1 MRPRAKKAAE
11 RSSTKEKRRRSSRLP
26 RTTSRGL
33 FREPAQTQASVAPA
47 ARTSSIRRDARS
59 TLDMTRETGLD
70 LEQRLD
76 LVALLA
82 QLLELA
88 LQAALRQ
95 HPGARA

>member
-1 MRPRAKKAAE
+1 
-11 RSSTKEKRRRSSRLP
+11 
-26 RTTSRGL
+26 
-33 FREPAQTQASVAPA
+33 A

-95 HPGARA
+95 HPGARADAHLVAVPLHVADRHHGQRGAVLALDAERRSERPPLDAAVGLP